1 MDMEMDM
8 EGETDMEM
16 VMEMKMEGEM
26 DMEME
31 MEGEMDLEMEMEMEG
46 EMDMEMEMEMEMDL
60 EMEMEIEEEG
70 DLDLEMLMEE
80 IGDGHGDGD
89 GDGGWG
95 EMETGL
101 LQEFDLT
108 QGWALCGGWRL
119 RHLSRDPTT
128 QRAGSME
135 EERNPHPL
143 LSLTLV
149 PWVSSGSAVH
159 HGLQHACS
167 SQKLE
172 EMEEPGAIL
181 MLWSQG
187 SS

>member
-16 VMEMKMEGEM
+16 VMEDGGEM

-70 DLDLEMLMEE
+70 DLDLEMLREE